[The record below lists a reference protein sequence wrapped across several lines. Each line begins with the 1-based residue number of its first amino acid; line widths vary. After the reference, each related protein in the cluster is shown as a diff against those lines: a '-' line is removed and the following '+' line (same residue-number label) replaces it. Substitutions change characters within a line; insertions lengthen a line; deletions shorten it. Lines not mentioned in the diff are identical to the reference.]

1 MLKDRTPP
9 YPYPKRYVSKI
20 PMFNYAEMDRQRQER
35 AEQAAQRW
43 SFSPLPGQMS
53 KEEPS
58 KEDAVELP
66 LKELSA
72 SPKNAFRQLD
82 EETYSELKASLQAS
96 GLEYPIIVRPKDSI
110 QSYPINGAYEI
121 LAGHNRVRA
130 AKELGWETI
139 KANIV
144 RVDDVEAVRIIN
156 DSNLQRT
163 GVTELEKAWAY
174 RQLFDAMQRQGQRT
188 DLMATLE
195 GQSTMEDDAEP
206 VDTVSTGQKTTDFIG
221 EMYGQSGR
229 TVRRKIRLTYLIDE
243 LYRLYERKDISQ
255 SAAVDLSYL
264 DADTQRL
271 LLQLRRTYRF
281 LLVDG
286 SCHALRVDYND
297 WSRNGSEAEYAPQ
310 RLLRI
315 MQAPAADSETA
326 APVPMKPRKYTVPET
341 LFPATIKKRDR
352 EAYVEKALRYVLD
365 HDVEL

>member
-1 MLKDRTPP
+1 MLKDRKGI
-9 YPYPKRYVSKI
+9 YPYPKRDVSKI

-43 SFSPLPGQMS
+43 SFSPLPGQMPEEQS
-53 KEEPS
+53 K
-58 KEDAVELP
+58 DAAMELP
-66 LKELSA
+66 LKDLSA
-72 SPKNAFRQLD
+72 SPKNAFRRLD

-96 GLEYPIIVRPKDSI
+96 GLVYPIIVRPKDSI

-144 RVDDVEAVRIIN
+144 WVDDVEAVRIIN

-286 SCHALRVDYND
+286 SCHALRVDYNN

-352 EAYVEKALRYVLD
+352 EAYVEKALRYVLE

>member
-9 YPYPKRYVSKI
+9 YPYPKRDVSKI

-43 SFSPLPGQMS
+43 SFSPLPGQMPE
-53 KEEPS
+53 EEPS
-58 KEDAVELP
+58 KEDAAELP

-96 GLEYPIIVRPKDSI
+96 GLVYPIIVRPKDSI
-110 QSYPINGAYEI
+110 QSYPINGEYEI

-130 AKELGWETI
+130 ARDLGWETI
-139 KANIV
+139 KASIV

-195 GQSTMEDDAEP
+195 GQSAMEDDAEP

-229 TVRRKIRLTYLIDE
+229 TIRRKIRLSYLIDE

-352 EAYVEKALRYVLD
+352 EAYVEKALRYVLE

>member
-1 MLKDRTPP
+1 MLKNRKNP
-9 YPYPKRYVSKI
+9 YPYPKRDVSKI
-20 PMFNYAEMDRQRQER
+20 PMFNYAELDRQRQER

-43 SFSPLPGQMS
+43 SFSPLPGQMP
-53 KEEPS
+53 EERS
-58 KEDAVELP
+58 EDDAVELP
-66 LKELSA
+66 LKDLSA

-96 GLEYPIIVRPKDSI
+96 GLVYPIIVRPKDSI

-144 RVDDVEAVRIIN
+144 RVDDVQAVRIIN

-188 DLMATLE
+188 DLMAELE

-297 WSRNGSEAEYAPQ
+297 WIRNGSEAKYAPQ

-315 MQAPAADSETA
+315 MQAPAADSEAA
-326 APVPMKPRKYTVPET
+326 APVPMKPRKYTVPEA

-352 EAYVEKALRYVLD
+352 EAYVEKALRYVLE
-365 HDVEL
+365 HNVEL

>member
-1 MLKDRTPP
+1 MLKDRKPP
-9 YPYPKRYVSKI
+9 YPYPKRDVSKI

-96 GLEYPIIVRPKDSI
+96 GLVYPIIVRPKDSI
-110 QSYPINGAYEI
+110 QSYPINGEYEI

-130 AKELGWETI
+130 ARDLGWETI
-139 KANIV
+139 KASIV

-352 EAYVEKALRYVLD
+352 EAYVEKALRYVLE

>member
-9 YPYPKRYVSKI
+9 YPYPKRDVSKI

-72 SPKNAFRQLD
+72 SPKNAFRRLD

-96 GLEYPIIVRPKDSI
+96 GLVYPIIVRPKDSI

-130 AKELGWETI
+130 ARDLGWETI
-139 KANIV
+139 KASIV

>member
-1 MLKDRTPP
+1 MLKDRKGL
-9 YPYPKRYVSKI
+9 YPYPKRDVSKI

-43 SFSPLPGQMS
+43 SFSPLPGQMPEEQS
-53 KEEPS
+53 K
-58 KEDAVELP
+58 DAAMELP
-66 LKELSA
+66 LKDLSA
-72 SPKNAFRQLD
+72 SPKNAFRRLD
-82 EETYSELKASLQAS
+82 EEIYSELKASLQAS
-96 GLEYPIIVRPKDSI
+96 GLVYPIIVRPKDSI

>member
-1 MLKDRTPP
+1 MLKDRKGL
-9 YPYPKRYVSKI
+9 YPYPKRDVSKI

-43 SFSPLPGQMS
+43 SFSPLPGQMPEEQS
-53 KEEPS
+53 K
-58 KEDAVELP
+58 DAAMELP
-66 LKELSA
+66 LKDLSA
-72 SPKNAFRQLD
+72 SPKNAFRRLD
-82 EETYSELKASLQAS
+82 EEIYSELKASLQAS
-96 GLEYPIIVRPKDSI
+96 GLVYPIIVRPKDSI

-352 EAYVEKALRYVLD
+352 EAYVEKALRYVLE

>member
-1 MLKDRTPP
+1 MLKDRKGP
-9 YPYPKRYVSKI
+9 YPYPKRDVSKI
-20 PMFNYAEMDRQRQER
+20 PMFNYAEMVRQRQEA
-35 AEQAAQRW
+35 AEQAAKMW
-43 SFSPLPGQMS
+43 TYGPLPGQLP
-53 KEEPS
+53 KEEQH
-58 KEDAVELP
+58 KDDAVELP

-96 GLEYPIIVRPKDSI
+96 GLVYPVIVRPRDSI
-110 QSYPINGAYEI
+110 QTYPINGEYEI

-130 AKELGWETI
+130 ARDLGWETI
-139 KANIV
+139 KASIV
-144 RVDDVEAVRIIN
+144 RADDVQAVRIIH

-163 GVTELEKAWAY
+163 SVTELEKAWAY
-174 RQLFDAMQRQGQRT
+174 RQLFDVMQRQGQRT

-271 LLQLRRTYRF
+271 LLQLRRTHRF
-281 LLVDG
+281 PLTDNN
-286 SCHALRVDYND
+286 CHALRVDYND
-297 WSRNGSEAEYAPQ
+297 WSRNGSEAKYAPQ

-315 MQAPAADSETA
+315 MQTPEPEAEAAAPA
-326 APVPMKPRKYTVPET
+326 PMKPRKYTVPET
-341 LFPATIKKRDR
+341 LFPITVKKRDR
-352 EAYVEKALRYVLD
+352 EAYVEKALRYVLE
-365 HDVEL
+365 HNVEL